1 MVRRTLR
8 KLTVAILAAG
18 CLLAGTSAARA
29 AQPPVR
35 QNFAH
40 QILVH
45 QILVHQNLGGAP
57 APGAVRCAVS
67 PPAPTLPAG
76 QADPDLL
83 WPQQKLGLSQAGV
96 WYLSRGKDVTV
107 AVIDTGVDPAN
118 PAFSPDA
125 VLPGPSVVDPGE
137 TADYDCSGHGTA
149 VAAIIA
155 GKQSGLFG
163 FTGVAPEAQILP
175 IRQTYEPNVAGS
187 SVKLADAIRTA
198 VSAGARVVNVSIG
211 VTEDS
216 PQLRAAVQ
224 NALAS
229 DVVIVA
235 AAGPGSK
242 SYPAALPGVLAV
254 GALNAN
260 GTPLAGEHGTGVL
273 VSAPGGRMAVPA
285 AGYSDG
291 LTTMQGTDLAAPY
304 VSGVAALILSFRPAL
319 HNWQVVKRLE
329 TTADQPVANP
339 SSVPGAPGTPGS
351 PDPVTGYGLV
361 DPYRAVSEDLPDE
374 LRPDP
379 SNGPGDVVSPADAA
393 LPGHDRDASRLALG
407 VSAAGVLA
415 LATPVALLAARRG
428 RVKGS
433 RAGV

>member
-8 KLTVAILAAG
+8 KLTVAVLAAG
-18 CLLAGTSAARA
+18 CVLAGTGAARA
-29 AQPPVR
+29 AQAPAQQNVAR
-35 QNFAH
+35 QNVAH
-40 QILVH
+40 QNVGH
-45 QILVHQNLGGAP
+45 QTFGGAP
-57 APGAVRCAVS
+57 SPGTSHCTVS

-96 WYLSRGKDVTV
+96 WYLNRGKGVTV

-118 PAFSPDA
+118 PAFEPNA
-125 VLPGPSVVDPGE
+125 VLPGPSVVDPGA

-175 IRQTYEPNVAGS
+175 IRQTDNPNAAGS

-198 VSAGARVVNVSIG
+198 VSAGARIVNVSIG

-229 DVVIVA
+229 DVLIVA
-235 AAGPGSK
+235 AVGPGSQ
-242 SYPAALPGVLAV
+242 SYPAAIPGVLAV
-254 GALNAN
+254 GAVNAN
-260 GTPLAGEHGTGVL
+260 GTPLPGDRGTGAL

-304 VSGVAALILSFRPAL
+304 VSGVAALILSYRPSL
-319 HNWQVVKRLE
+319 HNWQLVKRLE
-329 TTADQPVANP
+329 ATADQPVANP
-339 SSVPGAPGTPGS
+339 SGAPGTPSS
-351 PDPVTGYGLV
+351 PDPATGYGVV
-361 DPYRAVSEDLPDE
+361 DPYRAVSQDLPDE

-379 SNGPGDVVSPADAA
+379 SNGPGVIVSPADAA
-393 LPGHDRDASRLALG
+393 VPGHDRGASRLALG
-407 VSAAGVLA
+407 VSAVGVLA
-415 LATPVALLAARRG
+415 LAAPVAVLAARRG

>member
-8 KLTVAILAAG
+8 RLTVAILAAG
-18 CLLAGTSAARA
+18 CLLTGTSAARA
-29 AQPPVR
+29 AQPPAH
-35 QNFAH
+35 QDFAH
-40 QILVH
+40 QDFAH
-45 QILVHQNLGGAP
+45 QDLAPQNFGGAP
-57 APGAVRCAVS
+57 APGAGRCAVS

-76 QADPDLL
+76 EADPDLL

-96 WYLSRGKDVTV
+96 WYLSRGKGVTV

-125 VLPGPSVVDPGE
+125 VLPGPSVVDPGA

-175 IRQTYEPNVAGS
+175 IRQTYDPNAAGS

-229 DVVIVA
+229 DAVIVA
-235 AAGPGSK
+235 AVGPGSE

-260 GTPLAGEHGTGVL
+260 GTPLVGEHRTGVL

-285 AGYSDG
+285 AGYSDA
-291 LTTMQGTDLAAPY
+291 LTTMQGADLAAPY

-329 TTADQPVANP
+329 TTADQPVAN
-339 SSVPGAPGTPGS
+339 SSAAPGTPGS
-351 PDPVTGYGLV
+351 LDPVTGYGLV

-393 LPGHDRDASRLALG
+393 LPGHDRAASRLALG